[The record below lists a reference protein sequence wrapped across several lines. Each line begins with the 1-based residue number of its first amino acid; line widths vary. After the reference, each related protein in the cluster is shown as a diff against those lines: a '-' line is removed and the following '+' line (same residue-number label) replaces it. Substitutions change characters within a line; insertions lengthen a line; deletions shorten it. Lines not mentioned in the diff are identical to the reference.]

1 MTNKTIEEIA
11 ESLPPL
17 AEATTAGIAQHLYY
31 YMKGNGMLKN
41 LTPEERTSALEFVKT
56 KVTESHSL
64 GKSEG
69 KKEALEE
76 LRGEV
81 LNKGVEADRL
91 STIKEVEGDT
101 EASFLFAMKAK
112 SWFEALSLIDNQ
124 INNL

>member
-41 LTPEERTSALEFVKT
+41 LTPEERTSALEFVKS

-69 KKEALEE
+69 KREAREE
-76 LRGEV
+76 LKGE
-81 LNKGVEADRL
+81 LEKR
-91 STIKEVEGDT
+91 KEELLTHRD
-101 EASFLFAMKAK
+101 EASLLRNTAAFNKYTEVNA
-112 SWFEALSLIDNQ
+112 ALSLIDNKLKE
-124 INNL
+124 I